1 MSQTSL
7 GSVDG
12 PGWSCSTL
20 TEGVTRAAN
29 IAGMTIQPEQVAE
42 VWITSSKFIDN
53 SVSVQESRG

>member
-12 PGWSCSTL
+12 PGWSCTL

-42 VWITSSKFIDN
+42 VWITSYN
-53 SVSVQESRG
+53 SVLSSRVKRLIYKK